1 MARVKKLPKFVKL
14 LRPEKQVKNL
24 FDLKAFAEVAAKS
37 AAEKNELG
45 SFIESVDEGEGI
57 STYLFEAK
65 KLL

>member
-45 SFIESVDEGEGI
+45 SFI
-57 STYLFEAK
+57 
-65 KLL
+65 